1 MEIFREDDQR
11 FQDFIDSTKAVIA
24 DISGKARE
32 DEIRGLESFLAA
44 FRRKTDDFYR
54 ENRKLNIGVVG
65 QVKAGKSS
73 FLNTLLFNGQE
84 ILPKA
89 ATPKTATLTKMEYA
103 EENVIQIEYY
113 SPEEWD
119 VLEDNAQLDLD
130 DEIYTSAREIVDM
143 VKRNGIDPRPYLER
157 GSDRI
162 EFSSYEELIAG
173 LNDYVGEDGKYTP
186 IVKAV
191 ILYMNKEE
199 FRGLSI
205 VDTPGLND
213 PIASRTIR
221 TKEFIEVCDV
231 VFFLSQAGSFLDKS
245 DWILLSSQLPQK
257 GVQKLV
263 LIASKYDSGIRD
275 ILRPQ
280 DPDDIFGEDE
290 NTSDNIPG
298 ACRIIQRKLR
308 KRAKGKVQEFV
319 KDLEARGSSPDLI
332 DVIRQCSE
340 PVMVS
345 SLAHNMVGKPI
356 DEYSPEEKNIY
367 AALKKFSDDIE
378 GDLKLLGS
386 FDKVKE
392 FFNEAVQEK
401 EQILEMKAK
410 SLLPK
415 SREELK
421 EILRSY
427 MDKAQ
432 KRAQLLEINDKDELL
447 AQKKIIENQMGNIRA
462 DIAALFG
469 ELNVKLESEKAEGIR
484 EIRKISKDYL
494 ALKDRT
500 GTKTVQEAY
509 KVSDAKWWNP
519 FSWFSSHTE
528 YRTYE
533 QHYSYCIAA
542 DAIENLKKY
551 AVEASGQVEEVFS
564 DALQVKEIKRKLL
577 NVIVD
582 NFDMGSEKYDS
593 SLFRIM
599 VEETVSSIVFPVL
612 DVDISDAVNGIAGK
626 FTGELTSA
634 DEKTKLSGALT
645 KALSR
650 IYEELSK
657 KLDQSVK
664 QFKTEL
670 NEIRLGVEENLL
682 ADISREFEVLL
693 SQCENKEK
701 EINELK
707 EYAVLLENDIRKI

>member
-1 MEIFREDDQR
+1 MEIFREDDQK
-11 FQDFIDSTKAVIA
+11 FQDFIDSTEAVIA

-32 DEIRGLESFLAA
+32 DEIRGLESFLAN
-44 FRRKTDDFYR
+44 FRLKTADFYR

-103 EENVIQIEYY
+103 EENVILIEYY

-119 VLEDNAQLDLD
+119 VLTDNATVDLD

-157 GSDRI
+157 GYDRI

-173 LNDYVGEDGKYTP
+173 LNDYVGEDGRYTP
-186 IVKAV
+186 IVKDV

-199 FRGLSI
+199 FKGLSI

-221 TKEFIEVCDV
+221 TKEFMEVCDV

-257 GVQKLV
+257 GVRKLV

-275 ILRPQ
+275 VLRPQ

-290 NTSDNIPG
+290 NISDNIPG
-298 ACRIIQRKLR
+298 ACRIIQKKLR
-308 KRAKGKVQEFV
+308 KRAKSKVQEFV
-319 KDLEARGSSPDLI
+319 KDLEERGSSPELI
-332 DVIRQCSE
+332 DVIRQCSD

-345 SLAHNMVGKPI
+345 SLAHNMAGKPFL
-356 DEYSPEEKNIY
+356 EYSPEEKNIY

-378 GDLKLLGS
+378 ADLKLLGS
-386 FDKVKE
+386 FEKVND
-392 FFNEAVQEK
+392 FFNEAVREK
-401 EQILEMKAK
+401 EQILELKAK
-410 SLLPK
+410 SFIPNA
-415 SREELK
+415 REELK
-421 EILRSY
+421 EILGSY
-427 MDKAQ
+427 LDKAQ
-432 KRAQLLEINDKDELL
+432 KRAQLLETNDKEELL
-447 AQKKIIENQMGNIRA
+447 AQKKQMENQMGNIRA
-462 DIAALFG
+462 DIASLFG
-469 ELNVKLESEKAEGIR
+469 ELNVKLETEKAEGIR
-484 EIRKISKDYL
+484 EIRQVSKDYL
-494 ALKDRT
+494 GLKDRT
-500 GTKTVQEAY
+500 GTKTVKEEYQ
-509 KVSDAKWWNP
+509 VSDAKWWNP
-519 FSWFSSHTE
+519 FSWFRSHTE

-551 AVEASGQVEEVFS
+551 AVEASGHVEEVFS
-564 DALQVKEIKRKLL
+564 DALQLKEIKRKLL
-577 NVIVD
+577 NIVVD
-582 NFDMGSEKYDS
+582 NFDMGSEKYDC

-599 VEETVSSIVFPVL
+599 VEEAVSAIEFPVL
-612 DVDISDAVNGIAGK
+612 DIDISEAVNGIAGK

-634 DEKTKLSGALT
+634 DEKTKLSEALT

-664 QFKTEL
+664 QFKTEM
-670 NEIRLGVEENLL
+670 NEIRIKIEENLL
-682 ADISREFEVLL
+682 SDISREFEALL

-701 EINELK
+701 EINILK
-707 EYAVLLENDIRKI
+707 DYAALLQNSTRKL

>member
-1 MEIFREDDQR
+1 MEIFREDDQK
-11 FQDFIDSTKAVIA
+11 FQDFIDSTEAVIA

-32 DEIRGLESFLAA
+32 DEIRGLESFLAN
-44 FRRKTDDFYR
+44 FRLKTADFYR

-103 EENVIQIEYY
+103 EENVILIEYY

-119 VLEDNAQLDLD
+119 VLTDNATVDLD

-157 GSDRI
+157 GYDRI

-173 LNDYVGEDGKYTP
+173 LNDYVGEDGRYTP
-186 IVKAV
+186 IVKDV

-199 FRGLSI
+199 FKGLSI

-221 TKEFIEVCDV
+221 TKEFMEVCDV

-257 GVQKLV
+257 GVRKLV

-275 ILRPQ
+275 VLRPQ

-298 ACRIIQRKLR
+298 ACRIIQKKLR

-319 KDLEARGSSPDLI
+319 KDLEERGSSPELI
-332 DVIRQCSE
+332 DVIRQCSD

-345 SLAHNMVGKPI
+345 SLAHNMAGKPFL
-356 DEYSPEEKNIY
+356 EYSPEEKNIY

-378 GDLKLLGS
+378 ADLKLLGS
-386 FDKVKE
+386 FEKVND
-392 FFNEAVQEK
+392 FFNEAVREK
-401 EQILEMKAK
+401 EQILELKAK
-410 SLLPK
+410 SFIPNA
-415 SREELK
+415 REELK
-421 EILRSY
+421 EILGSY
-427 MDKAQ
+427 LDKAQ
-432 KRAQLLEINDKDELL
+432 KRAQLLETNDKEELL
-447 AQKKIIENQMGNIRA
+447 AQKKQMENQMGNIRA
-462 DIAALFG
+462 DIASLFG
-469 ELNVKLESEKAEGIR
+469 ELNVKLETEKAEGIR
-484 EIRKISKDYL
+484 EIRQVSKDYL
-494 ALKDRT
+494 GLKDRT
-500 GTKTVQEAY
+500 GTKTVKEEYQ
-509 KVSDAKWWNP
+509 VSDAKWWNP
-519 FSWFSSHTE
+519 FSWFRSHTE

-551 AVEASGQVEEVFS
+551 AVEASGHVEEVFS
-564 DALQVKEIKRKLL
+564 DALQLKEIKRKLL
-577 NVIVD
+577 NIVVD
-582 NFDMGSEKYDS
+582 NFDMGSEKYDC

-599 VEETVSSIVFPVL
+599 VEEAVSAIEFPVL
-612 DVDISDAVNGIAGK
+612 DIDISEAVNGIAGK

-634 DEKTKLSGALT
+634 DEKTKLSEALT

-664 QFKTEL
+664 QFKTEM
-670 NEIRLGVEENLL
+670 NEIRIKIEENLL
-682 ADISREFEVLL
+682 SDISREFEALL

-701 EINELK
+701 EINILK
-707 EYAVLLENDIRKI
+707 DYAALLQNSTRKL